1 MVKGRLNLAS
11 TDRAWHCPE
20 AVTLGADRTQRL
32 GTPCGHRL
40 GHSRW
45 GLPAASSAHRRGRR
59 ALMPFQ
65 KWRRGWGLPQGPQK
79 RCFSGA
85 PEERGAEGSPGAA
98 PEKRSQ
104 SALPPQGPWGRVGCG
119 VGTWGVHS
127 LTSSP
132 SHPSQPCFQSW
143 HWISQPQTQSL
154 ARETSVMGCTG
165 SAPQKLGS
173 WREASGSPLMA
184 SRRAPLTA
192 ALTFAARRERGRG
205 GERGKGGSKGWM
217 HGGG

>member
-1 MVKGRLNLAS
+1 M
-11 TDRAWHCPE
+11 
-20 AVTLGADRTQRL
+20 
-32 GTPCGHRL
+32 
-40 GHSRW
+40 
-45 GLPAASSAHRRGRR
+45 
-59 ALMPFQ
+59 
-65 KWRRGWGLPQGPQK
+65 
-79 RCFSGA
+79 
-85 PEERGAEGSPGAA
+85 

-104 SALPPQGPWGRVGCG
+104 SALPPQGPWGRVGRG

-154 ARETSVMGCTG
+154 SRETSVMGCTA

-184 SRRAPLTA
+184 PRRAPLTA

-205 GERGKGGSKGWM
+205 GERGKGGSKGWRHGVRRDLLLVQRLRLYAPHTGGPGSIPGWGATSHM
-217 HGGG
+217 HVATEFSRHNREARMPQIRPSAA